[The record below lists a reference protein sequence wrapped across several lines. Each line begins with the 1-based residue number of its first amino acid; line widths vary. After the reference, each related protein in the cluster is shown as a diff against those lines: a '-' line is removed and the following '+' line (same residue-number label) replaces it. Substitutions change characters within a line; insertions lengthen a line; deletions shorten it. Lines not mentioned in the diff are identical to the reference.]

1 MAEYPLA
8 IISPEIALRSRLIEV
23 RRQINAGL
31 INSAPEGYTGYM
43 SRCNGIFSILQ
54 IIQKECAEA
63 GHWKLTFQEND
74 AKTMFEYTIAPINK
88 EVVDDHT
95 V

>member
-1 MAEYPLA
+1 MADYPLA
-8 IISPEIALRSRLIEV
+8 IITPEHALKIRLMKV
-23 RRQINAGL
+23 REQINAGL

-54 IIQKECAEA
+54 ILQKECAQSKNWE
-63 GHWKLTFQEND
+63 LTFKEND